1 MIQKK
6 FYKND
11 FILKSNRIDWINS
24 ENRVF
29 RIEYDNKIYNLTYI
43 GLKNDNYVLVKY
55 NGKEFTI
62 TRASLMS
69 GYIGAIIGH
78 THFGFM
84 YNVDDVVN
92 NRIIL
97 KQIKRPKSNN
107 KYEKVYEVKCLEDN
121 YCYKITETMLKN
133 NCECPVCCN
142 RVLVNGINDLWSKRP
157 DIAKM
162 LYNKDEGYKYLPS
175 SKHNTTWI
183 CQSCG
188 SLVYK
193 KSIYNV
199 CKNNNVY
206 CPFCNDGFSY
216 PEKLM
221 NAILKNSNIDYV
233 YHFTFE
239 NQYFEFKDKPYHPE
253 YDFYFLYNDKKY
265 IIEMDGGFH
274 YTKTNYKYSLEELQ
288 EIDKL
293 KDCLANKNDC
303 RIIRIDCRKSNYDY
317 IINSLKNSELA
328 NIINFEN
335 LDRKKINER
344 AYSSKLKEV
353 CDIYTNVTKCTAE
366 ISNITQL
373 KPITIYNY
381 LRSGAQI
388 GLCDYDAQKS
398 HDKDKI
404 PVFCITSKTYYN
416 SMTEASIKTGI
427 SISSISACCRG
438 RCVSTKDKNS
448 EILIWMFYTDYQKM
462 ITNNIDINYYIENK
476 LNKRWSK
483 TFRKL
488 ICLNTLEIFDPRQ
501 ASQWSGVTKD
511 CIYNC
516 CKGKVKTSG
525 IHPQTG
531 ERLRWMYY
539 DEYLRMNAVS

>member
-1 MIQKK
+1 M
-6 FYKND
+6 
-11 FILKSNRIDWINS
+11 
-24 ENRVF
+24 
-29 RIEYDNKIYNLTYI
+29 
-43 GLKNDNYVLVKY
+43 
-55 NGKEFTI
+55 
-62 TRASLMS
+62 
-69 GYIGAIIGH
+69 
-78 THFGFM
+78 
-84 YNVDDVVN
+84 
-92 NRIIL
+92 
-97 KQIKRPKSNN
+97 
-107 KYEKVYEVKCLEDN
+107 
-121 YCYKITETMLKN
+121 
-133 NCECPVCCN
+133 
-142 RVLVNGINDLWSKRP
+142 
-157 DIAKM
+157 
-162 LYNKDEGYKYLPS
+162 
-175 SKHNTTWI
+175 
-183 CQSCG
+183 
-188 SLVYK
+188 
-193 KSIYNV
+193 
-199 CKNNNVY
+199 
-206 CPFCNDGFSY
+206 
-216 PEKLM
+216 
-221 NAILKNSNIDYV
+221 
-233 YHFTFE
+233 
-239 NQYFEFKDKPYHPE
+239 
-253 YDFYFLYNDKKY
+253 
-265 IIEMDGGFH
+265 
-274 YTKTNYKYSLEELQ
+274 
-288 EIDKL
+288 
-293 KDCLANKNDC
+293 
-303 RIIRIDCRKSNYDY
+303 
-317 IINSLKNSELA
+317 
-328 NIINFEN
+328 
-335 LDRKKINER
+335 
-344 AYSSKLKEV
+344 
-353 CDIYTNVTKCTAE
+353 
-366 ISNITQL
+366 